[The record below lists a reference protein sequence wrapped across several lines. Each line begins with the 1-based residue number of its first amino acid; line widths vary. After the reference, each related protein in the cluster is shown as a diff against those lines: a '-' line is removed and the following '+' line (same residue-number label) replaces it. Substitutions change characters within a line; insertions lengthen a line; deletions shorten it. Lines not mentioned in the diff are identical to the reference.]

1 MKKIIF
7 IVFILGNS
15 LNTFAQ
21 TSGKVIY
28 NVTIEDIY
36 KDKTDTK
43 KQIVDFF
50 DEVRKQASNIKLNLI
65 FNKKYSKFQAIK
77 SLPIEGYQMPY
88 GMAKKIISN
97 GVYYQN
103 KDSIKSFRHKTVS
116 GENFF
121 INEDKEIINWEIQ
134 KHLKKKIGA
143 FNCMKAIGSF
153 NITNSNSKKE
163 NKFNIIAWFTTE
175 IPASYGPLGYGFLP
189 GLILELKQGPI
200 TYSFKS
206 FEKLDD
212 VYIKYPKVKKTI
224 TSDEFNQRYISA
236 FKNKF

>member
-1 MKKIIF
+1 
-7 IVFILGNS
+7 
-15 LNTFAQ
+15 
-21 TSGKVIY
+21 
-28 NVTIEDIY
+28 
-36 KDKTDTK
+36 
-43 KQIVDFF
+43 
-50 DEVRKQASNIKLNLI
+50 
-65 FNKKYSKFQAIK
+65 
-77 SLPIEGYQMPY
+77 
-88 GMAKKIISN
+88 
-97 GVYYQN
+97 
-103 KDSIKSFRHKTVS
+103 
-116 GENFF
+116 
-121 INEDKEIINWEIQ
+121 
-134 KHLKKKIGA
+134 
-143 FNCMKAIGSF
+143 MKAIGSF

-224 TSDEFNQRYISA
+224 TSDEFNQKYISA